1 MTRNMTAGNPAK
13 LILIFTFPL
22 LIGNIFQQFYSMAD
36 TLIVGRTIGVNA
48 LAAVGCTGSISFL
61 ILGFVS
67 GLTSGFSIVTA
78 QRFGADD
85 EKGVKKSFAA
95 GILLSFAIA
104 LVLTVVSVIFTR
116 PMLEMLQ
123 TPPEILDDA
132 EAYLRIIFIGIPASV
147 LFNLLSSV
155 LRALGNSKMP
165 LYFLIAACCINIVL
179 DFVFILAFH
188 VGVAGAG
195 WATILSQL
203 LSGLFC
209 LWYIKK
215 KVPQLW
221 LCGDDFHL
229 QRDNAAVHLRLALPM
244 AFQMSIIAI
253 GSLILQYVLNGLG
266 SVSVAAYTAAQKID
280 SIATMPM
287 NSFGATMATY
297 AAQNYGA
304 GKPDRIRRGVFQ
316 CILMSVGFAL
326 VMGMVN
332 VLWGS
337 RLAAIFVGSGETQV
351 LALAEDYLVIN
362 GALYFVLALLFIYRF
377 TLQGLGRGVVPTVA
391 GIMELIMRGVG
402 APLLTGI
409 WGFSGACA
417 SNPLAWIGACI
428 PLAAA
433 YYLTIR
439 KIAPKNAAGNPE
451 ADTQES
457 ENRRLSAAL
466 AGRFGKRFQLPGRAR
481 QMR

>member
-165 LYFLIAACCINIVL
+165 LSIS
-179 DFVFILAFH
+179 
-188 VGVAGAG
+188 G
-195 WATILSQL
+195 WHFPWRSRCP
-203 LSGLFC
+203 S
-209 LWYIKK
+209 
-215 KVPQLW
+215 
-221 LCGDDFHL
+221 
-229 QRDNAAVHLRLALPM
+229 LP
-244 AFQMSIIAI
+244 
-253 GSLILQYVLNGLG
+253 
-266 SVSVAAYTAAQKID
+266 SV
-280 SIATMPM
+280 
-287 NSFGATMATY
+287 
-297 AAQNYGA
+297 
-304 GKPDRIRRGVFQ
+304 R
-316 CILMSVGFAL
+316 
-326 VMGMVN
+326 
-332 VLWGS
+332 
-337 RLAAIFVGSGETQV
+337 
-351 LALAEDYLVIN
+351 
-362 GALYFVLALLFIYRF
+362 
-377 TLQGLGRGVVPTVA
+377 
-391 GIMELIMRGVG
+391 
-402 APLLTGI
+402 
-409 WGFSGACA
+409 
-417 SNPLAWIGACI
+417 
-428 PLAAA
+428 
-433 YYLTIR
+433 
-439 KIAPKNAAGNPE
+439 
-451 ADTQES
+451 
-457 ENRRLSAAL
+457 
-466 AGRFGKRFQLPGRAR
+466 
-481 QMR
+481 

>member
-1 MTRNMTAGNPAK
+1 MTKNMTAGSPAK

-67 GLTSGFSIVTA
+67 GLTSGFSILTA
-78 QRFGADD
+78 QRFGAGDAD
-85 EKGVKKSFAA
+85 GVKKSFAVS
-95 GILLSFAIA
+95 ILLSAA
-104 LVLTVVSVIFTR
+104 VSLVLTVIAVWCTR
-116 PMLEMLQ
+116 PMLVLLQ

-132 EAYLRIIFIGIPASV
+132 EAYLRIIFLGIPASV

-155 LRALGNSKMP
+155 LRALGNSKTP
-165 LYFLIAACCINIVL
+165 LYFLVIACCINIVL

-188 VGVAGAG
+188 MGVAGAG

-209 LWYIKK
+209 AVYIRRKTPELWIIRE
-215 KVPQLW
+215 
-221 LCGDDFHL
+221 DFRL
-229 QRDNAAVHLRLALPM
+229 QRGNAAAHLKLAVPM

-253 GSLILQYVLNGLG
+253 GSLMLQYVLNGLG

-304 GKPDRIRRGVFQ
+304 GKAERIRRGVFQ
-316 CILMSVGFAL
+316 CSLISVSFAFLMAL
-326 VMGMVN
+326 VN
-332 VLWGS
+332 IFWGS
-337 RLAAIFVGSGETQV
+337 QLAAVFVGNGETEVLRLAK
-351 LALAEDYLVIN
+351 DYLVIN
-362 GALYFVLALLFIYRF
+362 GLFYFVLALLFIYRF
-377 TLQGLGRGVVPTVA
+377 TLQGLGNGLVPTIA
-391 GIMELIMRGVG
+391 GIMELIMRGFG
-402 APLLTGI
+402 ALLLTGTF
-409 WGFSGACA
+409 GFAGACA

-433 YYLTIR
+433 YFLTIR
-439 KIAPKNAAGNPE
+439 KIAPRSAASLEAPE
-451 ADTQES
+451 NTAGREPS
-457 ENRRLSAAL
+457 VRFEGIRRRLSFPL
-466 AGRFGKRFQLPGRAR
+466 RRSR